1 MGNVYDLVARAQQA
15 QADQSE
21 RIERET
27 EAERRRQMCE
37 LRRTRTADI
46 QMPEAVRPLVISD
59 TLDEKTFF
67 SLRAVRTWL
76 EHHTPCLL
84 LGGDTGRG
92 KSIAGIDAIAA
103 RGGMFFDAPALLSA
117 WRWAQGANSRN
128 ASQAKET
135 MAKVLAASV
144 LVIDDVGT
152 EMAADRALMG
162 TMILKLLSERPDRR
176 RKTLITFNGGKDFF
190 TDTYADQRLHSRLVQ
205 LSVRVI
211 DKGPDLRIA
220 KNRSAP
226 RGLPGARR

>member
-1 MGNVYDLVARAQQA
+1 MDNVYDLVARAKQA
-15 QADQSE
+15 QAALGD
-21 RIERET
+21 RVEREA
-27 EAERRRQMCE
+27 EAERLKRIYE
-37 LRRTRTADI
+37 LRRSRTADI
-46 QMPEAVRPLVISD
+46 QMPEIVRPLVISD
-59 TLDEKTFF
+59 TLDEKTFY

-76 EHHTPCLL
+76 EHSAPCLL

-92 KSIAGIDAIAA
+92 KSIAGVDAIAD
-103 RGGMFFDAPALLSA
+103 RGGLFFDAPLLLA
-117 WRWAQGANSRN
+117 TWRWSHGANSRN
-128 ASQAKET
+128 ASEAKET
-135 MAKVLAASV
+135 MRRVLAAPV

-190 TDTYADQRLHSRLVQ
+190 TETYADQRLHSRLAQ

-220 KNRSAP
+220 KNRRSK
-226 RGLPGARR
+226 